1 MFLKRSS
8 RDWVLVLILAICFLL
23 LSGGQQGLA
32 EELPMAQ
39 SGIQP
44 VEPFPLDQLRPGMKG
59 IGKTVVVGTKI
70 EEFQVE
76 VLGVLAGQETVK
88 QLILVKVSG
97 DAIERMGVI
106 AAGMSGSP
114 VYINGKLVGAISY
127 TFSLTDHRLGMV
139 TPIEPMLEILRLN
152 KEAVAWEPPVGV
164 WRWAD
169 GGERERLV
177 ADYPTKEIC
186 VTMGSSTESQASYAS
201 GRLSVSS
208 AATPL
213 LVGGMSERARQHLAA
228 SLKPLG
234 METIGVSGSSA
245 ISSSGERQ
253 GQTIIEPGSA
263 FGVQLVDGDI
273 GVMSLGTVTYRNGN
287 EFLGFGHPFLNRGTV
302 NLFATS
308 AYIYTTVNSLSM
320 PFKLGAPLQVVGS
333 LTQDRGAGVAGYL
346 GKPPETVE
354 LRVKVTDRD
363 LHTTRELKAQVANEP
378 SLLVSLMSATALQ
391 GLDQGIDRIGAGT
404 SRIVFQLTGQ
414 GLPRPVVRDNM
425 FFNSLDISAV
435 SLAEFL
441 ETLQLL
447 IDNEFQAIRLDTVE
461 ITAQMETNRRTATIE
476 KAKPTVNQAYPGEL
490 VDVEVVIR
498 PYRGQ
503 RETKIL
509 RLPIPDSAQPG
520 AIHVTVRGG
529 GLGYLYPDIVPFHDV
544 SQQETK
550 KAEMEPI
557 GPPSSADS
565 LEKLLGTVLER
576 EKNHEIVME
585 YVPYY
590 DTYVIDPVA
599 VTAPASDTD
608 DADAADKESAAGEGE
623 TGEEGS
629 VKNAIPPAWN
639 DEQTE
644 PVRVTLPT
652 RYVIEGQTS
661 FEIAIAA
668 SETDEELEDDG
679 ADSEPEA
686 VIEMAEHVDDQETE
700 EETEEETQ
708 EDLQDNRL
716 RQGFTR

>member
-1 MFLKRSS
+1 MFLKRSC
-8 RDWVLVLILAICFLL
+8 RDWALVLTLAICFLL
-23 LSGGQQGLA
+23 LFGGQQGLA
-32 EELPMAQ
+32 EEPPMAQ
-39 SGIQP
+39 SGVQP

-76 VLGVLAGQETVK
+76 VLGLLAGQETVK
-88 QLILVKVSG
+88 QLILVQVSG
-97 DAIERMGVI
+97 DAIERMGGI

-127 TFSLTDHRLGMV
+127 TFNLTDHRLGMV
-139 TPIEPMLEILRLN
+139 TPIGPMLEILKLD
-152 KEAVAWEPPVGV
+152 KEITALEPPVGV

-169 GGERERLV
+169 GGGRERLV
-177 ADYPTKEIC
+177 ADYPIKEIRIA
-186 VTMGSSTESQASYAS
+186 MGDGTESQVSYVS
-201 GRLSVSS
+201 GCLSIRP

-213 LVGGMSERARQHLAA
+213 LVGGMSERARQRLAT

-234 METIGVSGSSA
+234 METIAVSGSSA
-245 ISSSGERQ
+245 VPTSGEGQ
-253 GQTIIEPGSA
+253 GQTLIEPGSA
-263 FGVQLVDGDI
+263 FGVQLVTGDV

-287 EFLGFGHPFLNRGTV
+287 EFLGFGHPFMNRGTV

-346 GKPPETVE
+346 GKLPDTVE

-363 LHTTRELKAQVANEP
+363 LHTTRELRAQVANEP
-378 SLLVSLMSATALQ
+378 SILVSLMSATALQ

-404 SRIVFQLTGQ
+404 SRIVFQLMGQ
-414 GLPRPVVRDNM
+414 GLPRPIVRDNM

-441 ETLQLL
+441 EALQLL
-447 IDNEFQAIRLDTVE
+447 IDNEFQAIKLDTVE
-461 ITAQMETNRRTATIE
+461 ITAQMETSRRTATIE
-476 KAKPTVNQAYPGEL
+476 KAKPTVTQAYPGDL
-490 VDVEVVIR
+490 IDVEVVIR

-544 SQQETK
+544 SQQESK

-585 YVPYY
+585 YVPFY
-590 DTYVIDPVA
+590 DTYVIEPVS
-599 VTAPASDTD
+599 VSEPTSETD
-608 DADAADKESAAGEGE
+608 DTPEKESVSGEGE
-623 TGEEGS
+623 TDKGGS
-629 VKNAIPPAWN
+629 VKNAMSLPWD

-668 SETDEELEDDG
+668 SETEEELEDDG
-679 ADSEPEA
+679 ADDELGAS
-686 VIEMAEHVDDQETE
+686 IEVAEHVDDQETE
-700 EETEEETQ
+700 EETQ
-708 EDLQDNRL
+708 EDLKNNRL
-716 RQGFTR
+716 RQGFTQ

>member
-1 MFLKRSS
+1 MA
-8 RDWVLVLILAICFLL
+8 RDD
-23 LSGGQQGLA
+23 
-32 EELPMAQ
+32 
-39 SGIQP
+39 IQA
-44 VEPFPLDQLRPGMKG
+44 VEPFPLDELRPGMKG
-59 IGKTVVVGTKI
+59 IGKTVVTGTKI

-76 VLGVLAGQETVK
+76 ILGVLAGQETVK
-88 QLILVKVSG
+88 KLILVQVSG
-97 DAIERMGVI
+97 NVIDRMGGI

-114 VYINGKLVGAISY
+114 VYVNDKLVGAISY
-127 TFSLTDHRLGMV
+127 TFNLTDHRLGMV
-139 TPIEPMLEILRLN
+139 TPIEPMLEILQLAN
-152 KEAVAWEPPVGV
+152 ETVAWEPPYGV

-169 GGERERLV
+169 VGEQVRMV
-177 ADYPTKEIC
+177 GDYSTEEIC
-186 VTMGSSTESQASYAS
+186 ITMGSSPEGQVSYVS
-201 GRLSVSS
+201 GCLNISP

-213 LVGGMSERARQHLAA
+213 LVGGMGERARQRLAA

-234 METIGVSGSSA
+234 LETIAVSGSSA
-245 ISSSGERQ
+245 VALSGD
-253 GQTIIEPGSA
+253 GQAQPVIEPGSA
-263 FGVQLVDGDI
+263 FGVQLVGGDV

-287 EFLGFGHPFLNRGTV
+287 EFLGFGHPFMNRGSV
-302 NLFATS
+302 NLFVTS

-354 LRVKVTDRD
+354 LRVKVTDREF
-363 LHTTRELKAQVANEP
+363 HTTRELKAQVANEP
-378 SLLVSLMSATALQ
+378 GLIVSLMSAAALQ

-404 SRIVFQLTGQ
+404 SRIVFQVTGQ

-441 ETLQLL
+441 ETLQLVV
-447 IDNEFQAIRLDTVE
+447 DNEFQAIKLDTVE
-461 ITAQMETNRRTATIE
+461 ISAQIEAGRRTAALE
-476 KAKPTVNQAYPGEL
+476 KAKPTVTEAHPGEL

-529 GLGYLYPDIVPFHDV
+529 GLGYLYPDIIPFHDV
-544 SQQETK
+544 SQQEAK
-550 KAEMEPI
+550 KMELESI

-565 LEKLLGTVLER
+565 LEKLLGTVLDR

-585 YVPYY
+585 YIPYY
-590 DTYVIDPVA
+590 DSYVIDPVPSSE
-599 VTAPASDTD
+599 PASESDSD
-608 DADAADKESAAGEGE
+608 DQE
-623 TGEEGS
+623 TGSSGEETDKAANG
-629 VKNAIPPAWN
+629 KTMPAWN

-661 FEIAIAA
+661 FEIAIAVAGEPDGEVDREA
-668 SETDEELEDDG
+668 SADDDASDEDEVADGEEVEED
-679 ADSEPEA
+679 
-686 VIEMAEHVDDQETE
+686 T
-700 EETEEETQ
+700 
-708 EDLQDNRL
+708 QDNRL
-716 RQGFTR
+716 KTMPPE